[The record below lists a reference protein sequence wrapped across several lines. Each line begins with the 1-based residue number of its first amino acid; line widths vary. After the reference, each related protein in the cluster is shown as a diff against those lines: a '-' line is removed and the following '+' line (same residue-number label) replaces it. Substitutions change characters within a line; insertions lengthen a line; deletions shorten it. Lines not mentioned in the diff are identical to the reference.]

1 LARRITHNTSSV
13 VVTLNLQRIRHRNE
27 QIWNQ
32 FMVEM
37 PDGGGVL
44 INENMVSNQLNY
56 LSEKD

>member
-1 LARRITHNTSSV
+1 MHNTSSV

-37 PDGGGVL
+37 PDGGGVM
-44 INENMVSNQLNY
+44 INENMVSNQINY
-56 LSEKD
+56 LSDKDQKLI

>member
-1 LARRITHNTSSV
+1 MHNTSSV

-37 PDGGGVL
+37 PDGGGVM

-56 LSEKD
+56 LSDKDQKLI